1 MNKIIFTILI
11 VFLSGCGV
19 NESNNFLKVELEN
32 QQDHEGI
39 LVRIFQDFGDHSV
52 LTNSIGEFHFDNLY
66 DMDAKV
72 ISYFP
77 FFKPDTQYVSVKDG
91 EIVGWNPVILKQILS
106 VELLPEEITVD
117 YSDIQ
122 SSPSSFQV
130 ELKVKIINYT
140 TNDFNYESYYQPQYC
155 PVIRC
160 IINMEN
166 PENLFTLGSF
176 GDNDFPA
183 GASGC
188 LKPGETFRNYYFYIG
203 YEEIVKG
210 EYELYLAPNNSA
222 NDRFFYLLNEY
233 VYRKRNL
240 IKPAKLIIR

>member
-1 MNKIIFTILI
+1 MNKIIFAFLI
-11 VFLSGCGV
+11 VVLSGCGIT
-19 NESNNFLKVELEN
+19 ESENFLKVELEN

-39 LVRIFQDFGDHSV
+39 LVRVFQDFGDHSV
-52 LTNSIGEFHFDNLY
+52 LTNSKGEFHFDNLY

-72 ISYFP
+72 IACYP
-77 FFKPDTQYVSVKDG
+77 FFEPDTQFVQVVDG

-117 YSDIQ
+117 YSDIN
-122 SSPSSFQV
+122 SSGTSFQI
-130 ELKVKIINYT
+130 EIQIKITNHSV
-140 TNDFNYESYYQPQYC
+140 NDFNYESYYQPQYC

-222 NDRFFYLLNEY
+222 NDRFFYLLNENIY
-233 VYRKRNL
+233 GKRNL
-240 IKPAKLIIR
+240 IKPVRLVVE